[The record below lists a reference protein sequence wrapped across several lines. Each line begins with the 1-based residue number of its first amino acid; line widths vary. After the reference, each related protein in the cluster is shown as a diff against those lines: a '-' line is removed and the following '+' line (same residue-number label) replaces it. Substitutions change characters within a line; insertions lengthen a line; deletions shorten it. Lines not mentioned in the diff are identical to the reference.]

1 MEGVLMRKS
10 KFGRYILGGAL
21 LGAVISMFDRS
32 TREQLMGKSKS
43 VASDISFYT
52 KNPEILKLRAKEK
65 TDQVQSLYEQFSG
78 DALYLK
84 EKVDELKTLTPQVKE
99 LVSDTKEAFT
109 EAKDEYKSI
118 VSESPTENDLGKQ

>member
-1 MEGVLMRKS
+1 MGKS

-32 TREQLMGKSKS
+32 TREQMMGKSKS
-43 VASDISFYT
+43 VASEISFYT
-52 KNPEILKLRAKEK
+52 KNPEILKLKAKEK

-99 LVSDTKEAFT
+99 LVNDTKDAFT

-118 VSESPTENDLGKQ
+118 VSESPTENDLGK